1 VGSPPPVRLE
11 APCPCGSGRKYKR
24 CCLAR
29 EQQNRATAAR
39 AVQRAGPE
47 LFEWAR
53 TAFPDELE
61 ACNTIYLR
69 HADKRFGT
77 AKVASFIART
87 HDMVFTNLV
96 DAFVFEWEVQGNQ
109 TPVEVYLLD
118 RGSQLHPRASAYLA
132 AARRAALSLVEVEDV
147 TPGHSIL
154 VRDLLS
160 RRLLL
165 VTERT
170 ASRHVARWQVMFAR
184 IAELGDENLF
194 TGAIYPFDR
203 DHLEWVLATLHREK
217 DRRGYRSL
225 SWPEFLHRRWD
236 VVPALWFEMYVDP
249 LAKLQLTN
257 SDGEPLRWVK
267 LELEL
272 AGAFASEAAARL
284 DSMGELQRDDDGI
297 WRWIEHKEGDEG
309 TIVATAALEGNVLEV
324 NVNSLERE
332 ARVRPHFEEVLRS
345 LIVDVRRQE
354 TDIAE
359 AMRQQATAPAED
371 REERHA
377 AGGGVPPETAAP
389 IMREVLQRHYQRW
402 IDTPL
407 PALDDLTPRQ
417 AAAEPAMRPR
427 LVRLLKS
434 IELHE
439 REAGPSGRAIDVSF
453 LWRELGLRRP

>member
-1 VGSPPPVRLE
+1 M
-11 APCPCGSGRKYKR
+11 
-24 CCLAR
+24 
-29 EQQNRATAAR
+29 
-39 AVQRAGPE
+39 
-47 LFEWAR
+47 
-53 TAFPDELE
+53 AFPEELK

-69 HADKRFGT
+69 HAEKRFGT
-77 AKVASFIART
+77 AKVASFIAST

-96 DAFVFEWEVQGNQ
+96 DAFVFEWEVHGNL
-109 TPVEVYLLD
+109 TPIEVYLLE
-118 RGSQLHPRASAYLA
+118 RGSQLHLRASAYLA
-132 AARRAALSLVEVEDV
+132 AARRAALSLIEVEDV
-147 TPGHSIL
+147 TPGQSIL

-170 ASRHVARWQVMFAR
+170 ASRQVARWQVMFSR

-203 DHLEWVLATLHREK
+203 DHLEWVLGTLHREK

-225 SWPEFLHRRWD
+225 SWPEFMHRRWD
-236 VVPALWFEMYVDP
+236 IVPALWFEMHVDP

-267 LELEL
+267 LDFEL
-272 AGAFASEAAARL
+272 AEAFASEAPARL
-284 DSMGELQRDDDGI
+284 ASMGELQRDDDGI
-297 WRWIEHKEGDEG
+297 WRWIEHKDGDEG

-332 ARVRPHFEEVLRS
+332 ARVRPRFEEVLRS
-345 LIVDVRRQE
+345 LIVDLRREE

-359 AMRQQATAPAED
+359 AMRQRATVPDED

-377 AGGGVPPETAAP
+377 ADGGVPPETAEP

-402 IDTPL
+402 VDTPL
-407 PALDDLTPRQ
+407 PALDDLTPHQ
-417 AAAEPAMRPR
+417 AAARPAMRPR
-427 LVRLLKS
+427 LVRLIKT

-439 REAGPSGRAIDVSF
+439 SEAGPSGRGIDISF
-453 LWRELGLRRP
+453 LWSELGLRRP